1 MKGTF
6 VNLINLIERSSVITS
21 QLLVKFVLVV
31 YLVYL
36 I

>member
-21 QLLVKFVLVV
+21 QLLVQFVLVV
-31 YLVYL
+31 YLVYS

>member
-6 VNLINLIERSSVITS
+6 VNFINLIERSSVITS
-21 QLLVKFVLVV
+21 QLLVKFVLVA
-31 YLVYL
+31 YLVFL